1 MVEAIVG
8 MKGTGKTPLMLEEI
22 SAEAEIETNNIVFI
36 EYGRRLDRLI
46 THKVRLID
54 ITEYPVRG
62 YDGLLAFVAGLNAKD
77 YDITHIYIDSISKIV
92 GNDDLDGLT
101 RFIADVERL
110 ATQVDVKLTLTI
122 SSDLETLPEAIRGYA
137 RTPEQ

>member
-8 MKGTGKTPLMLEEI
+8 MKGSGKTPIMLEEI
-22 SAEAEIETNNIVFI
+22 AVEAEVPSNNIIFI

-62 YDGLLAFVAGLNAKD
+62 YDGLLAFLAGLNAKD
-77 YDITHIYIDSISKIV
+77 YDITHIYIDSISSIV
-92 GNDDLDGLT
+92 GNEDMDGLT

-110 ATQVDVKLTLTI
+110 AAQVQVKVTLTI
-122 SSDLETLPEAIRGYA
+122 SHEPESLPDAIQAYA
-137 RTPEQ
+137 RK